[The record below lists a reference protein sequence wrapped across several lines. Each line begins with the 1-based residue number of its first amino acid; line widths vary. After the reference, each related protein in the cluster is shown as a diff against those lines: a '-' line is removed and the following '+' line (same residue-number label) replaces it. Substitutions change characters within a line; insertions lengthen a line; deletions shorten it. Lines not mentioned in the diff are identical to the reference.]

1 MDDKKQSERDNSP
14 ADENR
19 QVERNTTSRDFDAKD
34 AKLVRWDQHVPNAD
48 NVFLEPWAAGP
59 LTIGSVDGVNGPGA
73 QEIPEFNA
81 TRHELLVLVKHYEE
95 KALDHEYFCFLYATY
110 GSDWEREI
118 YFARRRIAR
127 IVDLLGED
135 TVRSVVSEV
144 ATEFAKKENPR
155 AWQIFCHGTAEER
168 RSFQDE
174 VQHEV
179 EESMRDK
186 EKGGKD

>member
-1 MDDKKQSERDNSP
+1 MDDKKQSERDNSS

-19 QVERNTTSRDFDAKD
+19 QVERNTSSGGFEAKY
-34 AKLVRWDQHVPNAD
+34 AD
-48 NVFLEPWAAGP
+48 W
-59 LTIGSVDGVNGPGA
+59 VNGPGA

-81 TRHELLVLVKHYEE
+81 TRHELLVLVKHYEK

-118 YFARRRIAR
+118 DFARRRIAR
-127 IVDLLGED
+127 IADLLGED
-135 TVRSVVSEV
+135 AVGRVVSEV
-144 ATEFAKKENPR
+144 ATEFAKKEDPR

-168 RSFQDE
+168 RSLQDE

-186 EKGGKD
+186 EKGGKG